1 MNLLMMTNTY
11 APFVGGVARSVES
24 FTDEFRRRGH
34 RVMVVAPEFPGAR
47 KREADVLRIPAIQ
60 NFNGSDFSLR
70 LPVPGFLFSALEKF
84 RPDVVHSHHPY
95 LLGDTALRISAL
107 RNVPLVFTHHT
118 MYEKF
123 THYVPG
129 DSPRLQR
136 FVVELSTGYANLCNR
151 VIVPS
156 GSTKAILKERG
167 VETPIEVIPTGIDIE
182 RFRPGDGRGFR
193 AAMGIP
199 GEDFVVGHI
208 GRLAAEKNLGF
219 LAEAVTA
226 FLAADERARF
236 LIAGVGP
243 VEKEIREHFEGRG
256 MTGRLHFAGILEGRG
271 LADAYHAMDVFAFAS
286 RSETQGMVL
295 AEAMA
300 AGVPVVAVD
309 GPGVREAVVDG
320 RNGYLLPTDSVAAFS
335 DALSRV
341 AALFGDDLRAMK
353 EAARET
359 AESFS
364 IRRCAERAL
373 ILYESLGTVD
383 RRSRRTRGSLWASA
397 RRFSGR
403 EWKLWRNRAHAAG
416 AALSGQGQDQRA
428 GKTLL

>member
-11 APFVGGVARSVES
+11 APFVGGVSRSVES
-24 FTDEFRRRGH
+24 FTEEFRRRGH
-34 RVMVVAPEFPGAR
+34 RVMVVAPASPGAP
-47 KREADVLRIPAIQ
+47 KGEADILRIPAIQ

-84 RPDVVHSHHPY
+84 RPDIVHSHHPY
-95 LLGDTALRISAL
+95 LLGDTALRVSAL
-107 RNVPLVFTHHT
+107 RNVPLVFTHHS

-136 FVVELSTGYANLCNR
+136 FVVELSTGYANLCDR

-156 GSTKAILKERG
+156 GSTATILKERG
-167 VETPIEVIPTGIDIE
+167 VETPIEVIPTGVDIE
-182 RFRPGDGRGFR
+182 RIRRGDGRGFR

-208 GRLAAEKNLGF
+208 GRLAPEKNLGF

-226 FLAADERARF
+226 FLAANGRARF

-243 VEKEIREHFEGRG
+243 MEKKVRERFERRG
-256 MTGRLHFAGILEGRG
+256 MGGRLHFAGILQGGG

-286 RSETQGMVL
+286 QCETQGMVV

-300 AGVPVVAVD
+300 AGVPVVALD
-309 GPGVREAVVDG
+309 GPGVREAVIDG
-320 RNGYLLPTDSVAAFS
+320 RNGYLLPADTVAVFS

-341 AALFGDDLRAMK
+341 AALSGDDLRAMK

-364 IRRCAERAL
+364 IRRCAERTL

-428 GKTLL
+428 GKTML